1 MKNILFTIYYLLFT
15 IYFSILSCKKDA
27 IITDPSAK
35 LEFSTDTVIF
45 DTVFTTIGST
55 THFLK
60 VYNRNNKKI
69 IISSIWLAGGNSS
82 RFRMNVDGMPAT
94 YVTDIE
100 IPKKDSLYI

>member
-1 MKNILFTIYYLLFT
+1 MKNLLTFISLLFLIT
-15 IYFSILSCKKDA
+15 IISCKKDA

-69 IISSIWLAGGNSS
+69 IISSIQLAGGNNS
-82 RFRMNVDGMPAT
+82 RFRMNVDGIPAT